1 MRKNLR
7 GFREN
12 LKHKIRTIDG
22 NNDLSN
28 QVMTSSRPSSAIDP
42 KFFHDTSIVLMSPVS
57 SSRRTSIEVGASVR
71 VPGETPDASP
81 IKAIT
86 KGQW

>member
-1 MRKNLR
+1 MSS
-7 GFREN
+7 
-12 LKHKIRTIDG
+12 IIDG

-28 QVMTSSRPSSAIDP
+28 RVMTSSRPSSAIDP
-42 KFFHDTSIVLMSPVS
+42 KFFHDTSIGLLSPVS
-57 SSRRTSIEVGASVR
+57 SSRRTSVEVGASVR

-86 KGQW
+86 KG